1 MRFINE
7 FFIENVVVLCWAQG
21 MLFTLSM
28 VNRLH
33 QVAGLRPAPVNLNKE
48 VEVDASAAAVDHE
61 DEEHM
66 VVQKDVF
73 TPSKAVGVRI
83 NLGKLL

>member
-1 MRFINE
+1 MNF
-7 FFIENVVVLCWAQG
+7 
-21 MLFTLSM
+21 
-28 VNRLH
+28 
-33 QVAGLRPAPVNLNKE
+33 NKE
-48 VEVDASAAAVDHE
+48 VEVDASAAAVEHE

-83 NLGKLL
+83 NLEKLL